1 MNSLFKK
8 IVWSDFKPIKY
19 LNRITLRNYAAM
31 IIIVIFVTIF
41 WKGKEGLINQNTDK
55 MNVMED
61 FLSTIIERN
70 RISPYTTT
78 QANALYSTWKSK
90 TVSAIQEYVSE
101 FMKYHGNVRVFY
113 GVTDNRFTTR
123 EIPTPTDMNNSRKEV
138 TDTFTSTLPIDYNRP
153 HPSWAVDLPTTSVG
167 YTTFITETTHPASIN
182 LASASFRIPQT
193 TNSERLDFDN
203 KLKDIEFEIVRLLT
217 NWFTLN
223 PTTNFNPQSMF
234 TSYSPSI
241 TSIGSI
247 DSGQTTSTTT
257 ESQQSISQINADTS
271 LAAAYWKKKYED
283 QLTKTG
289 LSTVASS
296 NSSLPVNNTI
306 IAVEYWKK
314 KYEDQISGARV
325 GSILPYNSSLPVNN
339 TITAAEYWK
348 KKYEEQISGPRV
360 GSILPY
366 NSSSSYSLLNND
378 NTSNPTASRPTASN
392 PTASNPTA
400 SNTTASN
407 TTASKTESTSSTN
420 DSCSAATDDMYM
432 LKSKM
437 VYMNPTSS
445 NADSKPTNNYADSRD
460 TKQAPYP
467 PCPACDRCPEP
478 AFDCKKVPNYKSVA
492 INQYLPQPVLSS
504 FAQFGM

>member
-70 RISPYTTT
+70 RISPYTST

-101 FMKYHGNVRVFY
+101 FMKYQGNVRVFY

-123 EIPTPTDMNNSRKEV
+123 EIPSPTDMDNSRKEV

-153 HPSWAVDLPTTSVG
+153 NPNWAVDLPTTSVG

-193 TNSERLDFDN
+193 TNSERLEFDN

-241 TSIGSI
+241 ASNESIG
-247 DSGQTTSTTT
+247 SGQTTSTSTA
-257 ESQQSISQINADTS
+257 SQQLISLINADTS

-283 QLTKTG
+283 QLTITG
-289 LSTVASS
+289 VSTVAPS
-296 NSSLPVNNTI
+296 
-306 IAVEYWKK
+306 
-314 KYEDQISGARV
+314 
-325 GSILPYNSSLPVNN
+325 NSSLPVNN

-348 KKYEEQISGPRV
+348 KKYEEQISGARV

-366 NSSSSYSLLNND
+366 NSSSSYSLLNDD
-378 NTSNPTASRPTASN
+378 NTSN

-407 TTASKTESTSSTN
+407 TTASNPTASNPTASNPTASKTESTSSTN